1 MSKNFS
7 LKELIAS
14 DTAKSKGIDNTP
26 SFEEVKHLNKLCDTI
41 LQPLRDAW
49 GSAINVTSGYRCSEL
64 NRAVGGA
71 STSAHLRGY
80 AADMQI
86 PKMKDFDKF
95 VAFTVDFLKG
105 RNFDQLLIE
114 TSGKTRWL
122 HIGLYSS
129 SNLQRRIIKNI
140 VL

>member
-1 MSKNFS
+1 M
-7 LKELIAS
+7 IAS
-14 DTAKSKGIDNTP
+14 DTAQKKGINNTP
-26 SFEEVKHLNKLCDTI
+26 SFEVVAHLNELCDTF

-49 GSAINVTSGYRCSEL
+49 GSAINVTSGYRCPEL
-64 NRAVGGA
+64 NGAVGGSA
-71 STSAHLRGY
+71 TSAHIRGY

-95 VAFTVDFLKG
+95 VAFTVDFMKG

-114 TSGKTRWL
+114 TSGKARWL